1 MGLLLTI
8 TRPDH
13 DTRSYML
20 YGPYFVN
27 QYWEDVGDSTYSL
40 LSLSKKITVTMINH
54 LHIS

>member
-1 MGLLLTI
+1 
-8 TRPDH
+8 
-13 DTRSYML
+13 ML